1 MEEFLI
7 IFEGIFSPRLKKILD
22 FNALKCTRMNEF
34 QIIFMV
40 EKYFLTPKW
49 KEFIFVP
56 LPPEVLEIFSN
67 PPKISKNEP
76 SKKNPV
82 TPYLPLKMSI
92 P

>member
-1 MEEFLI
+1 
-7 IFEGIFSPRLKKILD
+7 
-22 FNALKCTRMNEF
+22 MNEF

-67 PPKISKNEP
+67 PRKISKNIVVP
-76 SKKNPV
+76 PPPPQKKSSDP
-82 TPYLPLKMSI
+82 LPPIKNVDPLRELS
-92 P
+92 